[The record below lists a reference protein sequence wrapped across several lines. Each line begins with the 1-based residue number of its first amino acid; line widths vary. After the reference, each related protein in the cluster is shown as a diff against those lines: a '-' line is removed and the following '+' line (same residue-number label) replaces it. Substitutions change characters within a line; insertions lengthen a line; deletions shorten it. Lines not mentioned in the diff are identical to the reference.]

1 MAVCDGDDSPNYFGA
16 IIMSKKQKSNR
27 ETRKPKAVDAVKK
40 EKKDPKRYD
49 SL

>member
-1 MAVCDGDDSPNYFGA
+1 
-16 IIMSKKQKSNR
+16 MSKKQKNNR

>member
-1 MAVCDGDDSPNYFGA
+1 
-16 IIMSKKQKSNR
+16 MSKKQKSNR
-27 ETRKPKAVDAVKK
+27 ETRKPKAAADAVKK